1 MRLLEIVKR
10 FAPFLL
16 TFALGLLIASFF
28 VSVAAPDFSNFKRG
42 KRHQNQYLKNE
53 NERLQNRINYLE
65 RRNAQLESEK
75 LNADS
80 DFDETFLTVPPP
92 PPAPPAP
99 PAPKRVR

>member
-1 MRLLEIVKR
+1 MRTLDIVKR

-28 VSVAAPDFSNFKRG
+28 VSVAAPNFSNFKRG
-42 KRHQNQYLKNE
+42 KRHQNQQLKIE

-65 RRNAQLESEK
+65 SRNAQLENNE
-75 LNADS
+75 LNMNNDYDS
-80 DFDETFLTVPPP
+80 TIY
-92 PPAPPAP
+92 AA